1 MDMETD
7 YSNDSSDTVSD
18 TSSKKSFKS
27 GVTVELFE
35 GYDDAIWGDGG
46 RAWAVT
52 RNRNASKNSPD
63 ATWSGTVTLL
73 YHQRLGTG
81 FDYRDTSNS
90 LCTGKDCAVG
100 DDHEVFFPLDEFE
113 DDESNDSS
121 KNETTPSS
129 NPSSGKQPAKIFIGV
144 YNSRAVAQPGWL
156 GGTLS
161 RHESLRFQSPLEYVL
176 TATAGSKA
184 TPVCFQNCS
193 GRGSCCVSQIPTL
206 FGPITL
212 TVYSY
217 TLRKTDT
224 FLFQNK
230 AFARPRSRRFAT
242 AAVLPS
248 ARGAAST
255 RSNYRS
261 TQSRQNYHWEKATSF
276 TSSSP
281 FRLRKRASP

>member
-1 MDMETD
+1 M
-7 YSNDSSDTVSD
+7 
-18 TSSKKSFKS
+18 
-27 GVTVELFE
+27 
-35 GYDDAIWGDGG
+35 
-46 RAWAVT
+46 
-52 RNRNASKNSPD
+52 
-63 ATWSGTVTLL
+63 TLL
-73 YHQRLGTG
+73 YQQMLGTG
-81 FDYRDTSNS
+81 LDYRETSNS

-224 FLFQNK
+224 FLFYNQAKLWQKQSLPAARDAREFSKLGAGENMEEIQNRCG
-230 AFARPRSRRFAT
+230 AFANTGSPHHLCLHLCYYVSQTHFRSHETMHDLACRH
-242 AAVLPS
+242 LP
-248 ARGAAST
+248 A
-255 RSNYRS
+255 
-261 TQSRQNYHWEKATSF
+261 
-276 TSSSP
+276 
-281 FRLRKRASP
+281 

>member
-46 RAWAVT
+46 RARAVT
-52 RNRNASKNSPD
+52 RNRNTSKNSPD

-73 YHQRLGTG
+73 YHQMLGTG
-81 FDYRDTSNS
+81 LDYRDTSNS

-224 FLFQNK
+224 FLFQKK

-242 AAVLPS
+242 AAVLTS

-255 RSNYRS
+255 RSNYHS
-261 TQSRQNYHWEKATSF
+261 TQSRQNFHWKKATSF